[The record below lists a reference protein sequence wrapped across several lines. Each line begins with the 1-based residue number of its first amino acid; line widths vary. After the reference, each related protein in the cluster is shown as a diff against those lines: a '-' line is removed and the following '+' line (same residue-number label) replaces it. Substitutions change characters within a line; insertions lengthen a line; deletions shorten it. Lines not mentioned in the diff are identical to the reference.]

1 MTIPTTVQI
10 LNEQVRLLEIEIKDM
25 KDRLLVIEEC
35 TSSWDGRFDDLEKWQ
50 SEIDDRLDR
59 EL

>member
-1 MTIPTTVQI
+1 MTNPTVKT
-10 LNEQVRLLEIEIKDM
+10 LSEQVKLLELEIADVKE
-25 KDRLLVIEEC
+25 RLSVFEEC
-35 TSSWDGRFDDLEKWQ
+35 TSSWDGRFEDLEKWQ